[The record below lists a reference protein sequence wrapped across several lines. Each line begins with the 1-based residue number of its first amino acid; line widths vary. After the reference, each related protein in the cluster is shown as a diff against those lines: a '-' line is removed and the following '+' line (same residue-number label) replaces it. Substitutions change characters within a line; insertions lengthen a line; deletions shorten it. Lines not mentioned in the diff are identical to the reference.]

1 MGKFAFYNWIDE
13 VARRSIFGHGR
24 DGKKMYADVLL
35 LDVQSISRMEISGQ
49 GEVRGRIDSV
59 VTEIV

>member
-1 MGKFAFYNWIDE
+1 MDT
-13 VARRSIFGHGR
+13 RR

-49 GEVRGRIDSV
+49 GERDVQGGSTLSLD
-59 VTEIV
+59 